1 MKTTIDQRLINVL
14 CCGMYESALRERAEM
29 PWVPDTMQSPWKRL
43 RHCCATVLETP
54 KINDK
59 KRRNKNEQPTESC
72 ARALAEFTGELLDEI
87 FYIERLN
94 AEIDADTPDYEQARR
109 RDLLEKA
116 KIMGEVIAWLL
127 K

>member
-1 MKTTIDQRLINVL
+1 MNNQQKV
-14 CCGMYESALRERAEM
+14 A
-29 PWVPDTMQSPWKRL
+29 
-43 RHCCATVLETP
+43 
-54 KINDK
+54 
-59 KRRNKNEQPTESC
+59 C

>member
-1 MKTTIDQRLINVL
+1 MNNQQKVAR
-14 CCGMYESALRERAEM
+14 
-29 PWVPDTMQSPWKRL
+29 
-43 RHCCATVLETP
+43 
-54 KINDK
+54 
-59 KRRNKNEQPTESC
+59 

-94 AEIDADTPDYEQARR
+94 AENDADTPDYEQARR

-116 KIMGEVIAWLL
+116 KIMGEVIAWLS

>member
-1 MKTTIDQRLINVL
+1 MNNQQKVVR
-14 CCGMYESALRERAEM
+14 
-29 PWVPDTMQSPWKRL
+29 
-43 RHCCATVLETP
+43 
-54 KINDK
+54 
-59 KRRNKNEQPTESC
+59 

-109 RDLLEKA
+109 CDLLEKA

>member
-1 MKTTIDQRLINVL
+1 MNNQQKVAR
-14 CCGMYESALRERAEM
+14 
-29 PWVPDTMQSPWKRL
+29 
-43 RHCCATVLETP
+43 
-54 KINDK
+54 
-59 KRRNKNEQPTESC
+59 

-116 KIMGEVIAWLL
+116 KIMGEVIAWLS